1 MDTIITR
8 QDLTIDELMVLNSEL
23 RDAEKSIAL
32 AYLMLL
38 GGHLGV
44 HRFYLK
50 RIGTAVVQLVLFLL
64 TSISYFMGIIL
75 MEFYEPI
82 GIVFIVVMALS
93 GLALLV
99 WIIIDLFL
107 MPRMV
112 REWNERIERQIL
124 EQIVYYRNMRN
135 QDLS

>member
-1 MDTIITR
+1 MDTIIQR

-50 RIGTAVVQLVLFLL
+50 RIGTAVVQLVLFIL
-64 TSISYFMGIIL
+64 TTISYFMGVIL

-93 GLALLV
+93 GLALLI

-112 REWNERIERQIL
+112 KEWNERIEQQIL

-135 QDLS
+135 QNLS